1 MGVIARYRDR
11 LPVTDATPE
20 LTLGEGGTPR
30 WNFHKYL
37 IGPDG
42 QLAGAWPTPV
52 RPGDAKITA
61 EIESALPKP

>member
-1 MGVIARYRDR
+1 MVGGAAHPFYRW
-11 LPVTDATPE
+11 VAAQ
-20 LTLGEGGTPR
+20 LGEGGTPR

-52 RPGDAKITA
+52 RPTDSAITA
-61 EIESALPKP
+61 EIEGLLPHP